1 MGQANLHKN
10 AECAV
15 ALANHIYRQ
24 MRELEVTK
32 HGLVNDVSES
42 KPRHPRRRPF
52 PATVSEWKERQK
64 EKDQRRLI
72 TDLSLSR
79 SFGSE
84 HEESTQGGSPYPPT
98 QIIDSDIE
106 PRIVADESSEGKSPG
121 VTSAEID
128 HFLRQIRNQVRE
140 NSNQGGGLD
149 IMNPPQKKVQE
160 KPLMPDLSKAKPS
173 DKKTGVGLAGFLFC
187 VQEPNIKF
195 KKIVNIRNAICILD
209 NKCMSRKRK
218 PENPRAA
225 IICSINM
232 NIWPISDY
240 CNRDMAT
247 GLLKG
252 SDIGDIYVVSL
263 YCDGTKTPTVPIL
276 FKQLVSLAN
285 RENRQV
291 LALMDSNS
299 HSTSL
304 WASKT
309 TDNRGRDWEEF
320 IGESRQLTVLNK
332 GDHFTFMSKKGQSII
347 DVSLSTPRVAERIS
361 QWRVADCVPFSDH
374 LSIEMLLSTTGCW
387 TNPPASWNLGDKT
400 FKATEFTRI
409 MEEKSALY
417 NHCNLWDPAD
427 MDRNG
432 MAIVNDMIDSL
443 NQTATISSRPIN
455 IARAGW
461 FDAECNKLLRR
472 CKQIRSYIRNFIRR
486 SRKQG
491 IPDPMSH
498 NMRYS
503 WQDYIACR
511 RSFRRRCRRV
521 KRQHYRRMIASIA
534 SPELVAK
541 LAKSLRKS
549 ANAEIE
555 CFSHPSGERCTPAES
570 VQLLKDTHFPNSTNC
585 PPSMPREFQDNG
597 IVDIT
602 DEEASFINTKSV
614 KTCIASFKS
623 HKAPG
628 PDKLKM
634 LPFKLLG
641 PKALNRLV
649 ELYKASFLLGAMPE
663 CFRSILVV
671 FIPKADKPAYNVP
684 KAHRPISL
692 MNNIMKIPEKLF
704 LWRQEDT
711 NLKEKPLEGEQHG
724 FVKARS
730 CDSAITVVT
739 SHIEWALNKDWF
751 AVVAFLDFQG
761 AYDALQNQSMLNALR
776 DMGTHTN
783 IISWYKDFFYHRKS
797 IIGIKGIQTVVYHT
811 QGAPQGGIGS
821 PFLWAAVLNELIKL
835 IKDMDGIK
843 IIAYADDLCL
853 MAIGPDKDLC
863 IKQLQEAVNAV
874 MTWAGQHFLALSPSK
889 SETVIFTKK
898 RRYPTIIETAA
909 RIIIEG
915 KPLNYETGAVR
926 YLGIWMD
933 RSLRWTEHIRI
944 KTQKVRGLMC
954 KLAGVSG
961 DLWGF
966 KPMIGKYCWEGLA
979 RPVLSYGCI
988 GWLPAVMRSKTV
1000 VKELTKVQRL
1010 GYKLMAFFRRGTP
1023 NKGLDML
1030 FNILPID
1037 CHLLETAAKSYIRTL
1052 PVAPYRGDEMHSDVM
1067 ARVSHR
1073 TWIEEF
1079 IDDSSLEYLCNPLDY
1094 VPLHRRWDKIYY
1106 IDFQSM
1112 NKENPQAGIPL
1123 YTADLEVYTDGS
1135 QKKCPV
1141 LGDKVG
1147 AGLIFV
1153 KDKKALVFNKRWAAW
1168 SYTLNPK
1175 NTVFQAEIY
1184 AVKKAC
1190 QIMLQHTSDKATPW
1204 FSKLEEVDIYCDS
1217 TSAILALHSPFV
1229 RSKLVDETI
1238 DLLNKVAQETKRLT
1252 IRWTRGHR
1260 GHIGNERADKMAK
1273 KGRDSR
1279 SPPVADCPLIAR
1291 ATVNYEI
1298 EQATRKLW
1306 KAMWRLEPTCRQTKD
1321 WFPEGPR
1328 VDFAFD
1334 CLRLPRPICSQV
1346 IHFVTGHNFLQRHQ
1360 AIIFESEKRGYEKAL
1375 EELEEDY
1382 EGIIDSPISSCT
1394 LCGKDEESS
1403 YHIMTECEKLSTIR
1417 LAVFGKEDIP
1427 PPYTYIKV
1435 YQLVSYLRDVKL
1447 KSLEMRPFVEEFKAS
1462 ELPERMPDWAKVNG
1476 NDDSSDDEFQA
1487 NTRMAKECGDRL
1499 LQKIL
1504 YQK

>member
-1 MGQANLHKN
+1 MHLSSQSDTLTGTSSPQDPNISK
-10 AECAV
+10 
-15 ALANHIYRQ
+15 
-24 MRELEVTK
+24 EV
-32 HGLVNDVSES
+32 DS
-42 KPRHPRRRPF
+42 F
-52 PATVSEWKERQK
+52 
-64 EKDQRRLI
+64 
-72 TDLSLSR
+72 LSR
-79 SFGSE
+79 IRTE
-84 HEESTQGGSPYPPT
+84 VDKKKAKEGGM
-98 QIIDSDIE
+98 
-106 PRIVADESSEGKSPG
+106 
-121 VTSAEID
+121 
-128 HFLRQIRNQVRE
+128 
-140 NSNQGGGLD
+140 D
-149 IMNPPQKKVQE
+149 IMPPPRKQKPKD
-160 KPLMPDLSKAKPS
+160 PPPSADLNLAKS
-173 DKKTGVGLAGFLFC
+173 RGKKIGVGLAGFLYA
-187 VQEPNIKF
+187 VQEPNIKYR
-195 KKIVNIRNAICILD
+195 KIVNIRNAICIMD
-209 NKCMSRKRK
+209 QKCMTRKRK
-218 PENPRAA
+218 PVCPRAA

-252 SDIGDIYVVSL
+252 SDAGDAYIVSL
-263 YCDGTKTPTVPIL
+263 YCDGTSKQTVPIL
-276 FKQLVSLAN
+276 FKQLVSLAK
-285 RENRQV
+285 REGRQV
-291 LALMDSNS
+291 LAMMDSNS
-299 HSTSL
+299 HSESL
-304 WASKT
+304 WSSKL
-309 TDNRGRDWEEF
+309 TDNRGRDWEEY
-320 IGESRQLTVLNK
+320 IGEARDITVLNK
-332 GDHFTFMSKKGQSII
+332 GDQFTYMSKKGQSII
-347 DVSLSTPRVAERIS
+347 DVTLATPKVAEKIS
-361 QWRVADCVPFSDH
+361 QWEVVDSVPLSDH
-374 LSIEMLLSTTGCW
+374 LSIEMLFNSRGCW
-387 TNPPASWNLGDKT
+387 TDPPTNWNMSDKV
-400 FKATEFTRI
+400 FRKEDFTRI
-409 MEEKSALY
+409 MEEKSSNTGHTRFWTPDDL
-417 NHCNLWDPAD
+417 
-427 MDRNG
+427 DRN
-432 MAIVNDMIDSL
+432 ALSIVNDMVDSL
-443 NQTATISSRPIN
+443 NQTAPLSSRPVN

-461 FDAECNKLLRR
+461 FDAECKRLLRR
-472 CKQIRSYIRNFIRR
+472 CKQIRNYIRHFIRGR
-486 SRKQG
+486 RKRG
-491 IPDPMSH
+491 LPDSPH
-498 NMRYS
+498 MRFN
-503 WQDYIACR
+503 WQDYIDCR
-511 RSFRRRCRRV
+511 RAFRKRCRRV
-521 KRQHYRRMIASIA
+521 KRQHQRRMIAGIVST
-534 SPELVAK
+534 EVVAK
-541 LAKSLRKS
+541 LAKNLRKN

-555 CFSHPSGERCTPAES
+555 CFSHPSGARCTPAES
-570 VQLLKDTHFPNSTNC
+570 IQLLKETHFPNSASSPPTN
-585 PPSMPREFQDNG
+585 PREFRSDG
-597 IVDIT
+597 IIDMEDV
-602 DEEASFINTKSV
+602 EADFINTHSV
-614 KTCIASFKS
+614 KICISSFKS

-641 PKALNRLV
+641 PKALNRLT
-649 ELYKASFLLGAMPE
+649 EIYKASFLLGAMPE

-671 FIPKADKPAYNVP
+671 FIPKADKPSYSVP

-711 NLKEKPLEGEQHG
+711 NLKETPLEQEQHG

-739 SHIEWALNKDWF
+739 SHIEYALVKDWF
-751 AVVAFLDFQG
+751 AVVAYLDFQG
-761 AYDALQNQSMLNALR
+761 AYDGLQNQSMLDALEE
-776 DMGTHTN
+776 MKAHPN
-783 IISWYKDFFYHRKS
+783 LISWYKDFFYHRKS
-797 IIGIKGIQTVVYHT
+797 IINIKGVTTEVYHT

-835 IKDMDGIK
+835 IKVMDGIQ

-853 MAIGPDKDLC
+853 MALGPDKEDC
-863 IKQLQEAVNAV
+863 IKLLQGAVNTV
-874 MTWAGQHFLALSPSK
+874 MEWAGKHFLALSPSK
-889 SETVIFTKK
+889 SETIIFTKK
-898 RRYPTIIETAA
+898 RRYPTIVETATK
-909 RIIIEG
+909 ITINGE
-915 KPLNYETGAVR
+915 PLSYEVGAVR

-933 RSLRWTEHIRI
+933 RSLRWTEHIKI

-979 RPVLSYGCI
+979 RPILSYGCI
-988 GWLPAVMRSKTV
+988 GWIPAVMRNKTA

-1030 FNILPID
+1030 FNIQPIQ
-1037 CHLLETAAKSYIRTL
+1037 CHLLKTAAKSYIRTL
-1052 PVAPYRGDEMHSDVM
+1052 PVAPYTREEMHTDVT
-1067 ARVSHR
+1067 ARISHR